1 MGSISL
7 GIPYQLSDYIPN
19 KDAAGMLL
27 DLHAKSKF
35 QWENINHLFCR
46 KVLLLVGAFVLVVN
60 TLDNHH
66 GQ

>member
-27 DLHAKSKF
+27 DLHAK
-35 QWENINHLFCR
+35 
-46 KVLLLVGAFVLVVN
+46 
-60 TLDNHH
+60 
-66 GQ
+66 